1 MFKHFLD
8 SLNYNYKYVTINIA
22 FFPQLHAHY
31 VRCHKMTAFNWN
43 KNHHNRSAAMKYLYF
58 PIYAWINVR
67 FKIFFFFWKKCS
79 IYVRR
84 HKISDNILNRNIVNY
99 VCRHG
104 ISAFWLRNLS
114 IYNLRLNCCLKNN
127 TRMILFQKSRECIIQ
142 RETNRLIAPDRR

>member
-1 MFKHFLD
+1 MRFFHNCTHTMSVVTKWLPLIETKIITIGPPPWNICIFQFMPELM
-8 SLNYNYKYVTINIA
+8 SASKY
-22 FFPQLHAHY
+22 
-31 VRCHKMTAFNWN
+31 
-43 KNHHNRSAAMKYLYF
+43 S
-58 PIYAWINVR
+58 
-67 FKIFFFFWKKCS
+67 FFFWKKCS

-99 VCRHG
+99 VCRHE